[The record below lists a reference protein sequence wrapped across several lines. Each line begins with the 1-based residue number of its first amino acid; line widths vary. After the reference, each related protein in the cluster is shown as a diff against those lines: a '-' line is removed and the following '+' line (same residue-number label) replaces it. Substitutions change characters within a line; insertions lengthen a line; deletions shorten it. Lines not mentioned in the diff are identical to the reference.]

1 MAIVDDS
8 RGVIVSETPSMPGL
22 KLRPASPDDI
32 DALIEIENAVFTA
45 DRISRRSFRTLISR
59 PTAAT
64 IVAED
69 DGRMLGYAMILFRKG
84 TGLAR
89 LYSIAV
95 APGSVGR
102 GIARALLARAEEE
115 ALGHDR
121 FLLRLEVREDNRRAI
136 DIYRKAGYRRIG
148 RHPDYYADGMAA
160 LRFEKLLRD
169 DPHPTFETPFYEQST
184 DFTCGA
190 ACLAMALG
198 RYVSP
203 DFLDPVWEIRFWREA
218 TTVFMMSG
226 MGGCEPFGLAVA
238 AYDHGL
244 DPEIHISAPS
254 PLFLETVRDPE
265 KRKVMA
271 LAQADFRTRV
281 EAAGI
286 PVLEFAASLHTI
298 RAAIARGHCAIVLVS
313 GYFMFG
319 KKVPH
324 WVLVHGDD
332 GRHVVLHDPW
342 VEDKIEETAS
352 DAANLPVPYEIFD
365 RITRFGKS
373 GLRAAVILKGK
384 RADV

>member
-1 MAIVDDS
+1 
-8 RGVIVSETPSMPGL
+8 
-22 KLRPASPDDI
+22 
-32 DALIEIENAVFTA
+32 
-45 DRISRRSFRTLISR
+45 
-59 PTAAT
+59 
-64 IVAED
+64 
-69 DGRMLGYAMILFRKG
+69 
-84 TGLAR
+84 
-89 LYSIAV
+89 
-95 APGSVGR
+95 
-102 GIARALLARAEEE
+102 
-115 ALGHDR
+115 
-121 FLLRLEVREDNRRAI
+121 
-136 DIYRKAGYRRIG
+136 
-148 RHPDYYADGMAA
+148 
-160 LRFEKLLRD
+160 
-169 DPHPTFETPFYEQST
+169 
-184 DFTCGA
+184 
-190 ACLAMALG
+190 
-198 RYVSP
+198 
-203 DFLDPVWEIRFWREA
+203 
-218 TTVFMMSG
+218 
-226 MGGCEPFGLAVA
+226 
-238 AYDHGL
+238 
-244 DPEIHISAPS
+244 
-254 PLFLETVRDPE
+254 
-265 KRKVMA
+265 VMA